1 MILCFYT
8 SDRLS
13 PILLCSFGARLIPL
27 YLISSSFSLSLFF
40 SAHGKL
46 LLQLRAWNFRL
57 RNDGCSMQREGTEQR
72 ADRTGSFNFN
82 YALSFDV
89 HFLRVLFIVI
99 ILFGRLETERERESD
114 DRRTQVLI
122 SVSFSSF
129 WGRPLSPN
137 PIRVRRCS
145 RSLSLHLQ
153 RPSHSMISQ
162 HEPHPDRPG

>member
-99 ILFGRLETERERESD
+99 ILFGRLERERERERE
-114 DRRTQVLI
+114 RRPAHT
-122 SVSFSSF
+122 STNFSLF
-129 WGRPLSPN
+129 FEFLGKA
-137 PIRVRRCS
+137 
-145 RSLSLHLQ
+145 SLSQSNPCPPLFSFVVSPLTAAVAFNDF
-153 RPSHSMISQ
+153 PT
-162 HEPHPDRPG
+162 